1 MNNRSQLKD
10 PDISGAIFTLSLSIL
25 IQFSMCRGRQRC
37 QGFLIDPGYIR
48 EILWFISWCIL
59 NKISFRAITKTN
71 TIFNRQMIFWRYQI
85 RILITLRKISS
96 LTHYYN
102 RLAKNF
108 PLHCC
113 IYIISIN
120 KYYENILDIKCIW
133 SRMLGRRL
141 LSNWM
146 QLVFGE
152 LIEKCLQWGKVFR
165 QQWKI

>member
-1 MNNRSQLKD
+1 MYKRKQLKD

-85 RILITLRKISS
+85 QILITLQKISS
-96 LTHYYN
+96 LTRYYN
-102 RLAKNF
+102 RLAKHF
-108 PLHCC
+108 PLHYC

-120 KYYENILDIKCIW
+120 KYSKKYVKFIW
-133 SRMLGRRL
+133 LRVLGQRLL
-141 LSNWM
+141 LSNGM
-146 QLVFGE
+146 KLVFGK
-152 LIEKCLQWGKVFR
+152 LIEKCFQWGKITR
-165 QQWKI
+165 Q